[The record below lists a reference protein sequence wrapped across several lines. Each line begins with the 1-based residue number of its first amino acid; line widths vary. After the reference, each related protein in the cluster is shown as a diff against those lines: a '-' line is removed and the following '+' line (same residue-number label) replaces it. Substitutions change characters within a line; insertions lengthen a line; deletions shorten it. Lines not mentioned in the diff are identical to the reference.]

1 MLSDR
6 EISLAL
12 NLQISIYLHRRHQ
25 HPHCDDSCEIQSLGD
40 GTRSALI
47 RCRSKWHRP
56 TRWAHC
62 PVQNVHFVVLTGPCH
77 NPAVCTPPE
86 HQPDPSGHHTPS
98 PTVHGGRSLLCQS
111 RSCFLHWPG
120 GPVPRLL
127 CCCPLLLF
135 QGCLMCA
142 KQRWCK
148 VWERWM
154 SWIRCGWWNC
164 GVWSWLNWKKNIS
177 EPTRQQ
183 QPAPPS
189 ILMWKTSFLLSL
201 TKRLCFHTCL
211 YVCCKQDY
219 SETTKQISTKLGGRM
234 WYGSRKKH
242 LQLKLI

>member
-25 HPHCDDSCEIQSLGD
+25 HPHCDDSCEIQSLGA

-47 RCRSKWHRP
+47 RCRSKRHRP

-98 PTVHGGRSLLCQS
+98 PNVHGGRSLLCQS

-120 GPVPRLL
+120 GPVPRLF
-127 CCCPLLLF
+127 CCCPQLLFQRCQMWALQRWRSEILDQVWLVNLWCGALLLF
-135 QGCLMCA
+135 ERCLSVLDQEWS
-142 KQRWCK
+142 KELQRLFCSPLLT
-148 VWERWM
+148 M
-154 SWIRCGWWNC
+154 
-164 GVWSWLNWKKNIS
+164 KNIS
-177 EPTRQQ
+177 VQQ
-183 QPAPPS
+183 WVFVQCN
-189 ILMWKTSFLLSL
+189 LNRWM
-201 TKRLCFHTCL
+201 
-211 YVCCKQDY
+211 D
-219 SETTKQISTKLGGRM
+219 
-234 WYGSRKKH
+234 
-242 LQLKLI
+242 